1 MIDKHEYRQII
12 LFDLELLKDCFITG
26 DKKDFDYHYKLCI
39 GNLKDY
45 FKIYEC
51 KNKNI

>member
-1 MIDKHEYRQII
+1 MIDKHEHQKII
-12 LFDLELLKDCFITG
+12 QYDLEALKDSFLANC
-26 DKKDFDYHYKLCI
+26 KEDFNYHYKLCK

-51 KNKNI
+51 KK